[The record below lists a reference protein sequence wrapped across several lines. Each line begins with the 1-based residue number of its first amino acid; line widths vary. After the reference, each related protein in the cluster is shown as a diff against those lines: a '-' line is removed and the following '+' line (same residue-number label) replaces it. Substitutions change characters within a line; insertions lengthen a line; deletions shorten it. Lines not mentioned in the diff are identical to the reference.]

1 MKLKTIALHLAYA
14 VGSAAIGLAADKLR
28 SGIVQRQN
36 APKAKGNDLQEIRD
50 PFEVGPIKI
59 DTRKQPKFSEG
70 GIISGLGH
78 SDGPVVVGIKDDGL
92 YINKAAIEPIYGT
105 KEDPFVKI
113 DGATYIRNEYLPNG
127 EDLASQIKKDIAA
140 NVTSALQERLNND
153 KGILD
158 SRWGYKGSSQP
169 AFPETTVKMP
179 YGVSVEYMTNGAQ
192 RALEIMNKHTDAPQ
206 TRKMIM
212 VDNELRGQIE
222 DAIFKLS
229 CAQENALDAS
239 VFTRVS
245 LPRTH
250 ANKIMDLLQELQVK
264 VGYYE

>member
-1 MKLKTIALHLAYA
+1 MKLKTIALHLAYDI
-14 VGSAAIGLAADKLR
+14 GSAAIGLAADKLR

-36 APKAKGNDLQEIRD
+36 APKAKGNALQEISD
-50 PFEVGPIKI
+50 PFEEGLVK
-59 DTRKQPKFSEG
+59 G
-70 GIISGLGH
+70 GIISGIGH
-78 SDGPVVVGIKDDGL
+78 IDDPVVVGINGDGL
-92 YINKAAIEPIYGT
+92 YVKKAMIEP
-105 KEDPFVKI
+105 
-113 DGATYIRNEYLPNG
+113 AS
-127 EDLASQIKKDIAA
+127 EDLSKQIKKDIAA
-140 NVTSALQERLNND
+140 NVTSALQERINND

-158 SRWGYKGSSQP
+158 SRWSYKGSSQP

-179 YGVSVEYMTNGAQ
+179 YGVSVEDMTSGIQ
-192 RALEIMNKHTDAPQ
+192 RSLEIINKHADAPQ

-212 VDNELRGQIE
+212 VDNELRGRIE

-250 ANKIMDLLQELQVK
+250 ADKIMDLLQELQVK
-264 VGYYE
+264 AGDYE

>member
-1 MKLKTIALHLAYA
+1 MKLFKLIRPALLAKA
-14 VGSAAIGLAADKLR
+14 LA
-28 SGIVQRQN
+28 
-36 APKAKGNDLQEIRD
+36 
-50 PFEVGPIKI
+50 
-59 DTRKQPKFSEG
+59 
-70 GIISGLGH
+70 
-78 SDGPVVVGIKDDGL
+78 VVVKH
-92 YINKAAIEPIYGT
+92 NKPLDHIPGVNPRQPT
-105 KEDPFVKI
+105 
-113 DGATYIRNEYLPNG
+113 TSSG

-153 KGILD
+153 NGILD

-179 YGVSVEYMTNGAQ
+179 YGVSVEAMSSGIQ
-192 RALEIMNKHTDAPQ
+192 RSLEIVNKHADAPQ

-250 ANKIMDLLQELQVK
+250 ADKIMDLLQELQVK
-264 VGYYE
+264 AGDYE